1 MKLEAALHNSSL
13 QMSPFLARKSTLN
26 QNKVQAGILKQ
37 CGHYVG
43 ASRSNGCRD
52 RKEGCPEETEQIWP
66 VGKERHMRQNKY
78 IPFTSFYSEEC
89 GCAEDTCTQL
99 CYRHITVSFPGLYLH
114 RDGSHGG
121 QVLGSVTAHGLME
134 SSENSLGWRGP
145 QSPSSPNPCHG
156 QDCHPPAQAAQGPIQ
171 PGLERLQ
178 GWSTTASLGSLC

>member
-13 QMSPFLARKSTLN
+13 QMSPFLARKSSLN

-99 CYRHITVSFPGLYLH
+99 CYRHI
-114 RDGSHGG
+114 
-121 QVLGSVTAHGLME
+121 HGLFPRIVP
-134 SSENSLGWRGP
+134 SQRWKPWR
-145 QSPSSPNPCHG
+145 PSAGQCH
-156 QDCHPPAQAAQGPIQ
+156 CP
-171 PGLERLQ
+171 
-178 GWSTTASLGSLC
+178 WSYGIIRE